1 MPNWCTNRVTITG
14 DPKDIKE
21 VKDFLKGDEK
31 NGEESIFSFHNVI
44 PMPKEL
50 IGTRSP
56 ATVLDTQ
63 KEVDEYN
70 NNHAD
75 DRFPHEAISLKTS
88 TKMKLTHGAD
98 NWYDWCNEN
107 WGTKWGA
114 CDPTLDEDEEDYI
127 VYHFN
132 TAWGPPNEIY
142 DALIGRFKNIHV
154 QWFYDEPGMGF
165 AGYLPE

>member
-14 DPKDIKE
+14 DPKDVKE
-21 VKDFLKGDEK
+21 VKDFLKASEE
-31 NGEESIFSFHNVI
+31 GEEVVFSFQALV
-44 PMPKEL
+44 PMPTEL
-50 IGTRSP
+50 IGSRSP

-70 NNHAD
+70 AEHAT
-75 DRFPHEAISLKTS
+75 DRFPHTAISLKTS
-88 TKMKLTHGAD
+88 TKLKLEYGTD

-114 CDPTLDEDEEDYI
+114 CDPTLDDDEEDYI
-127 VYHFN
+127 VYRFD